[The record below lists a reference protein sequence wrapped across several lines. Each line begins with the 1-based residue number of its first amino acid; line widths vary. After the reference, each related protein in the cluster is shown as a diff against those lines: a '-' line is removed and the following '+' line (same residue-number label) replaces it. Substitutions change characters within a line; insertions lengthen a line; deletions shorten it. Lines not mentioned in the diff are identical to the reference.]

1 MNQTVAQEMRIGGTL
16 VNAADRVLYIPLGPQ
31 VGLAAVLKRLL
42 DMILALCILMVFL
55 PLIIGISVAIILE
68 SGWPVFFCQKR
79 VGHNGRKFTVYKFR
93 SMCRD
98 ADKLLPELK
107 QHNLIQDGPIFK
119 WKNDSRITKVGR
131 FLRRTSLDEL
141 PQLWNVLLGNM
152 SLVGPRPPLE
162 TEVFEYESWQL
173 RRLAVKP
180 GMTGLW
186 QVSGRSNLGFV
197 QMVSLDID
205 YVNYWSVWRDLALL
219 AKTPLAVITARGAY

>member
-16 VNAADRVLYIPLGPQ
+16 LNAAERVLYIPLGPQ
-31 VGLAAVLKRLL
+31 VGLAAVFKRLL
-42 DMILALCILMVFL
+42 DVILALLL
-55 PLIIGISVAIILE
+55 LLIFSPIIVAISVAILLQDGRPI
-68 SGWPVFFCQKR
+68 FFCQKR
-79 VGHNGRKFTVYKFR
+79 MGQHGRKFTVYKFR
-93 SMCRD
+93 SMHRD
-98 ADKLLPELK
+98 AEKRLEEVK
-107 QHNLIQDGPIFK
+107 QNNLIKDGPIFK
-119 WKNDSRITKVGR
+119 WKQDSRITKVGR

-162 TEVFEYESWQL
+162 SEVMEYESWQL

-197 QMVSLDID
+197 QMVGLDID
-205 YVNYWSVWRDLALL
+205 YIEAWSVWRDITLL
-219 AKTPLAVITARGAY
+219 LKTPLAVITARGAY

>member
-1 MNQTVAQEMRIGGTL
+1 MNQTVAQEMHIGGTL

-31 VGLAAVLKRLL
+31 VGLAAVVKRLL
-42 DMILALCILMVFL
+42 DVALSLLLLLVFS
-55 PLIIGISVAIILE
+55 PIIVSISVAILLQD
-68 SGWPVFFCQKR
+68 GRPVFFSQKR
-79 VGHNGRKFTVYKFR
+79 MGQNGKKFTVYKFR
-93 SMCRD
+93 SMHRD
-98 ADKLLPELK
+98 AEKLLQQVK
-107 QHNLIQDGPIFK
+107 QHNNIQDGPIFK
-119 WKNDSRITKVGR
+119 WRQDSRITKVGR

-162 TEVFEYESWQL
+162 SEVIEYEGWQL

-197 QMVSLDID
+197 QMVGLDID
-205 YVNYWSVWRDLALL
+205 YIEAWSVWRDLSLL
-219 AKTPLAVITARGAY
+219 VRTPLAVITARGAY